1 MGKGIKTKA
10 AEKGIKAI
18 DKAAVA
24 SERMKDAYIRTKD
37 KADHSLYAE
46 ESSPGEYASDRLS
59 AGVDNVT
66 HEAVRQFDKQ
76 GRKAV
81 QATREN
87 VSKVKE
93 KIQKR
98 KAAAEQPKKQ
108 AEKQAARQAGQPT
121 PRGRGR
127 QAADAVSE
135 PAKAVRQ
142 ERGAIRTLE
151 RGEKTIKT
159 VDRSRKTIK
168 QASSTAKGTVKTT
181 SKSIKTAEKTAKASI
196 KTSQQAAKAAQRTAQ
211 ATARAAMVAARA
223 ARAAA
228 IATAH
233 AIKVAA
239 KATAAAVKAIIAATK
254 ALIAAIVA
262 GGWVVVL
269 IIVVICLIG
278 LLIASCF
285 GIFFSGEDSGTGQ
298 TMQTAVQEINA
309 DYQENLDEIKA
320 SHSYDVLEMSGSR
333 TVWKEVL
340 AVYAVKTTT
349 DPDNAQEVATMD
361 DEKLELLKDI
371 FWQMNEISSSTSTQT
386 ETVIE
391 TSDDG
396 NGNIVETETTVTH
409 TYLYITVSHKT
420 AEEMANQ
427 FGFDADQREQMAEL
441 LADENNSLWSQVLY
455 GITGGDGEIV
465 TVALSQVGNIGGD
478 PYWSWYGFGSRVEWC
493 ACFVSWCANECGYI
507 DAGVIPKF
515 AACAS
520 QGVPWFQDRG
530 LWQDNS
536 YEPRPGDIIFFD
548 WDDGGQDGQSDHVGI
563 VEKVENGRVYTIE
576 GNSGDSVRQNSYPI
590 GYYEIYGYGVP
601 AY

>member
-1 MGKGIKTKA
+1 MGKGIKTRNI

-24 SERMKDAYIRTKD
+24 SERMKEAYIRTRD
-37 KADHSLYAE
+37 NADHSLYAA

-59 AGVDNVT
+59 SGVDSVT
-66 HEAVRQFDKQ
+66 HEAIHQFDKQ
-76 GRKAV
+76 GRKGIK
-81 QATREN
+81 TTKEN
-87 VSKVKE
+87 ISKVKE
-93 KIQKR
+93 NIQKR

-108 AEKQAARQAGQPT
+108 AARQAGQST
-121 PRGRGR
+121 ARWSGR
-127 QAADAVSE
+127 QAADTVSE

-142 ERGAIRTLE
+142 ERRAIKTLD
-151 RGEKTIKT
+151 RGKKGIKT

-168 QASSTAKGTVKTT
+168 QASSTAKGTIKTT

-196 KTSQQAAKAAQRTAQ
+196 KTSQQAAKAVQRTAQ
-211 ATARAAMVAARA
+211 ATARAARAAAHAARVAAR
-223 ARAAA
+223 
-228 IATAH
+228 TAV
-233 AIKVAA
+233 VAA
-239 KATAAAVKAIIAATK
+239 KAAVKATVAAVKAIIAATK
-254 ALIAAIVA
+254 ALIAAIAA
-262 GGWVVVL
+262 GGWIAVL
-269 IIVVICLIG
+269 VIIVICLIG
-278 LLIASCF
+278 MIIGSCF

-298 TMQTAVQEINA
+298 TMQTAVQEINT

-333 TVWKEVL
+333 AVWKEVL

-396 NGNIVETETTVTH
+396 NGNIVETEVTVTR

-420 AEEMANQ
+420 AEEMADQ
-427 FGFDADQREQMAEL
+427 FGFNEDQREQMAEL

-465 TVALSQVGNIGGD
+465 TVALSQVGNVGGE

-507 DAGVIPKF
+507 EAGVIPKF

-520 QGVPWFQDRG
+520 QGVPWFQERG
-530 LWQDNS
+530 LWQLGS
-536 YEPRPGDIIFFD
+536 YEPRSGDIIFFD
-548 WDDGGQDGQSDHVGI
+548 WDGDMSADHVGI
-563 VEKVENGRVYTIE
+563 VEKVENGRVYTVE

-590 GYYEIYGYGVP
+590 GYSDVLGYGCP